1 MLKEELQRLSSES
14 AEIKSEIAQLRTE
27 KNQLNQLRTE
37 KKQLNQPTP
46 EVRSWLYWIIL
57 GGLCIL
63 VISQIYRI
71 FVYVLKYGD
80 NLMCYSDAET
90 DSCAKKSD

>member
-1 MLKEELQRLSSES
+1 MLEEEIQKLSSES
-14 AEIKSEIAQLRTE
+14 AKIKSEIAQLRTE
-27 KNQLNQLRTE
+27 RN
-37 KKQLNQPTP
+37 QLNQPTP
-46 EVRSWLYWIIL
+46 QVRTWYHWIIM

-80 NLMCYSDAET
+80 NLMCYSDAEI
-90 DSCAKKSD
+90 DSCAKVWNF

>member
-1 MLKEELQRLSSES
+1 MLEEELQRLASES
-14 AEIKSEIAQLRTE
+14 AKIKSEIAQLKTE
-27 KNQLNQLRTE
+27 RN
-37 KKQLNQPTP
+37 QLNQPTP
-46 EVRSWLYWIIL
+46 VVRTWKYWMIIS
-57 GGLCIL
+57 GLCIL

-80 NLMCYSDAET
+80 NLMCYSDAEI

>member
-1 MLKEELQRLSSES
+1 MLEEEIQRLASES
-14 AEIKSEIAQLRTE
+14 AKIKSEIAQLRTE
-27 KNQLNQLRTE
+27 R
-37 KKQLNQPTP
+37 KQLVNQPTP
-46 EVRSWLYWIIL
+46 EVRTWKYWIIM
-57 GGLCIL
+57 GSLCIL

-80 NLMCYSDAET
+80 NLMCYSDAEM

>member
-1 MLKEELQRLSSES
+1 MLEEEIQRLASES
-14 AEIKSEIAQLRTE
+14 AKIKSEIAQLRTE
-27 KNQLNQLRTE
+27 R
-37 KKQLNQPTP
+37 KQLNQPTP
-46 EVRSWLYWIIL
+46 EVRTWKYWIIM

-90 DSCAKKSD
+90 DSCAKVWIF

>member
-1 MLKEELQRLSSES
+1 MLEEELQRLSSES
-14 AEIKSEIAQLRTE
+14 AKIKSEIAQLRTE
-27 KNQLNQLRTE
+27 RN
-37 KKQLNQPTP
+37 QLNQPTP
-46 EVRSWLYWIIL
+46 EVRKWYYWIIM

-71 FVYVLKYGD
+71 FVYLLKYGD
-80 NLMCYSDAET
+80 NLMCYSDAEM

>member
-1 MLKEELQRLSSES
+1 MLEEELQRLSSES
-14 AEIKSEIAQLRTE
+14 AKIKSEIAQL
-27 KNQLNQLRTE
+27 KNERN
-37 KKQLNQPTP
+37 QLNQPTP
-46 EVRSWLYWIIL
+46 PEVRTWKYWIII

-63 VISQIYRI
+63 VISQIHRI

-80 NLMCYSDAET
+80 NLMCYSDAEI